1 MLKVTGA
8 RKRGRS
14 LLCRAPGA
22 PSPGDSAA
30 LGSTARISRAQP
42 LLFWLGIFTA
52 AGVLPAP
59 KQPQFVCGGTSRSKT
74 FRAPEGGLMGVWL
87 QASFGVFRGHLNPLI
102 RGIWAN
108 AAPESSPRSA
118 RGALPGRERRAMA
131 SSCRKSRVRA
141 GRGRAAGG
149 RLAGDGARGVDGR
162 DPRGGGGCCP
172 PAEPRSPL
180 PEPLSVPPCA
190 PPRL

>member
-22 PSPGDSAA
+22 PSP
-30 LGSTARISRAQP
+30 RIP
-42 LLFWLGIFTA
+42 LLWA
-52 AGVLPAP
+52 APRGFPVLSPCFFGWGFSLLLVCCLLRNSP
-59 KQPQFVCGGTSRSKT
+59 NLFVVEPPGAKPSQLR
-74 FRAPEGGLMGVWL
+74 EGLTGVWL
-87 QASFGVFRGHLNPLI
+87 QASFGVRRGHLNPLI

-108 AAPESSPRSA
+108 AAPKSSPRSG
-118 RGALPGRERRAMA
+118 RGALPGREQRAMA